1 MIKAMSR
8 LMAKIGLGGV
18 DGAAREVVS
27 ADNLGY
33 EDARDLARH
42 PDPNIRQCLAARKDL
57 RPEVLYYLAEDDC
70 TEVRLEIVANEM
82 TPSKA
87 HLLLAHDRDER
98 VRCDLAYKIARLTPE
113 LSLEEQNRLQ
123 QATYEILEILARDQ
137 LVRVRQILAET
148 LKDVA
153 SAPPSVV
160 KRLAMDTELSVAAP
174 VLEFSPLLT
183 DDDILE
189 IITRGGQGTL
199 SAISRRS
206 NVSAQVS
213 DAIVDCDDIPA
224 ITRLLANPSAQI
236 REQTLD
242 MLVERSAQVKE
253 WQSPLVHRSHLPDKA
268 AKKLATFVAD
278 ALLEVLQARS
288 DLDPD
293 TMREVALT
301 VHRRLE
307 SHEPK
312 GHYEFDGM
320 ASDGNGGAF
329 INGGPDHGQTL
340 SDHVQRL
347 DAKGKLDE
355 EAVDEALGGGHHGFV
370 TEALALKA
378 GVPALLV
385 DKVVSAHSA
394 KGITALAW
402 KAGFGMRFAVK
413 LQTRFAHIG
422 PRDLINAQNGI
433 EYPLSEDEMEWL
445 IEFFG
450 N

>member
-1 MIKAMSR
+1 MIKLMSR
-8 LMAKIGLGGV
+8 LLTKIGIGGI
-18 DGAAREVVS
+18 DDAAVEIVS
-27 ADNLGY
+27 ADNLAY
-33 EDARDLARH
+33 DDARDLARH
-42 PDPNIRQCLAARKDL
+42 PDPNIRQSLAARKDL

-70 TEVRLEIVANEM
+70 PEVRLEIVANEM

-87 HLLLAHDRDER
+87 HFLLAHDRDER

-113 LSLEEQNRLQ
+113 LSREEQHRLQ
-123 QATYEILEILARDQ
+123 QVTYEILEILARDQ

-189 IITRGGQGTL
+189 IISCGPGQGAL
-199 SAISRRS
+199 SAISRRPT
-206 NVSAQVS
+206 VSAQVS
-213 DAIVDCDDIPA
+213 DAIVDSDDIPA

-236 REQTLD
+236 REETLD
-242 MLVERSAQVKE
+242 MLVEHAAKVKE
-253 WQSPLVHRSHLPDKA
+253 WQSPLVHRSHLPVNA

-288 DLDPD
+288 DLDPE
-293 TMREVALT
+293 TLRVVALV

-307 SHEPK
+307 SKEPE
-312 GHYEFDGM
+312 GHHEFDGM
-320 ASDGNGGAF
+320 DTVCSNGD
-329 INGGPDHGQTL
+329 PDHGRAL
-340 SDHVQRL
+340 SEHVQQLDAEGRL
-347 DAKGKLDE
+347 DEG
-355 EAVDEALGGGHHGFV
+355 AVDEALRRGNHGFV
-370 TEALALKA
+370 TETLALKA
-378 GVPALLV
+378 GVSARLV

-413 LQTRFAHIG
+413 LQTRFVRVG
-422 PRDLINAQNGI
+422 PKDIINAQNGI

-450 N
+450 S

>member
-1 MIKAMSR
+1 MIKVMSR
-8 LMAKIGLGGV
+8 LMAKIGLVGV
-18 DGAAREVVS
+18 DNAAREVVS
-27 ADNLGY
+27 ADNLAY

-42 PDPNIRQCLAARKDL
+42 PDPSIRQRLAARKDL

-70 TEVRLEIVANEM
+70 SEVRREIVANEL
-82 TPSKA
+82 TPAKA

-113 LSLEEQNRLQ
+113 LSPEEQNRLQ
-123 QATYEILEILARDQ
+123 QVTYEILEILARDQ

-153 SAPPSVV
+153 SAPPGVV

-189 IITRGGQGTL
+189 IITCGPVQGAL
-199 SAISRRS
+199 SAISRRPM
-206 NVSAQVS
+206 VSAQVS

-236 REQTLD
+236 REETLD
-242 MLVERSAQVKE
+242 MLVERSAKVKE
-253 WQSPLVHRSHLPDKA
+253 WQSPLVHRSHLPVKA
-268 AKKLATFVAD
+268 VKKLASFVAN

-288 DLDPD
+288 DLDPE
-293 TMREVALT
+293 TLREVALV

-307 SHEPK
+307 AQEPE
-312 GHYEFDGM
+312 GHHEFDDLS
-320 ASDGNGGAF
+320 AVHSNGGLKD
-329 INGGPDHGQTL
+329 GRPL
-340 SDHVQRL
+340 SEHVQLLDAEGRL
-347 DAKGKLDE
+347 DEG
-355 EAVDEALGGGHHGFV
+355 AVDEALGGGNHGFV

-378 GVPALLV
+378 GVSALLV

-422 PRDLINAQNGI
+422 PRDIINAHNGI

-450 N
+450 S